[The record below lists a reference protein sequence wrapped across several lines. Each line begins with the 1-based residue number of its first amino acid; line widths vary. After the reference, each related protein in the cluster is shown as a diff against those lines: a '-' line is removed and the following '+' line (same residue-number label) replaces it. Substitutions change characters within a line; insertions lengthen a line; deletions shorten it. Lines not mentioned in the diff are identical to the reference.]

1 MFIPQSFPT
10 RDSLKMTLV
19 IQGSEW
25 HLTYGNLTFFFYQNF
40 TRTSKGKNK
49 NNNNNNLRATT
60 EGSVQKEHGWR
71 NN

>member
-19 IQGSEW
+19 IQGSER
-25 HLTYGNLTFFFYQNF
+25 HLTHKNLTFFFYQNF
-40 TRTSKGKNK
+40 TRASKG

-60 EGSVQKEHGWR
+60 EWSVQKEHGRR